1 MGNTTSAVLDN
12 IVQGSNC
19 QEPKLRMV
27 RNRYYEV
34 LTASQSIEMKLIGY
48 GSDS

>member
-1 MGNTTSAVLDN
+1 MGNATSAVLDN

-19 QEPKLRMV
+19 QDPKLRV
-27 RNRYYEV
+27 TKYCYYGV
-34 LTASQSIEMKLIGY
+34 LTSSKSTERKLIGY